1 MSYGSFRNIWGTETL
16 IIKGGKI
23 SHPRITATSKT
34 SGNPEDQEAYR
45 SELSGIIH
53 TITIIGKI
61 CSKFNIIEAEITAAC
76 DGMDA
81 IIMAMDK
88 YTYFS
93 IKSENFDML
102 SAIDA
107 KLEQYNIQ
115 WNWRYFKG

>member
-1 MSYGSFRNIWGTETL
+1 MVTDEVKTPLSKSAVAAFEKYAPLLSSLQIFARKASICKTL
-16 IIKGGKI
+16 
-23 SHPRITATSKT
+23 S
-34 SGNPEDQEAYR
+34 
-45 SELSGIIH
+45 
-53 TITIIGKI
+53 
-61 CSKFNIIEAEITAAC
+61 
-76 DGMDA
+76 
-81 IIMAMDK
+81 